1 MRIAHV
7 TDFYLPRLGGIE
19 MHVRDLA
26 MRQQAA
32 GHEVEVITSSP
43 RPAGERPAEHPGDGA
58 GGLRVHRLTETVPF
72 SSWLHPAGL
81 WTGRRMLRAGGYDVV
96 HAHAGP
102 FSPLAFAAAA
112 GAAHVPTVVTVH
124 SLISYLEPAFRVLDT
139 GVNWSAWPAVWTA
152 VSDAAAEPLRR
163 LVGPAPVL
171 VLPNG
176 IDASAWQVD
185 PLPRKPDEVL
195 VVAVMRLAARKRPI
209 HLLRML
215 RAAQAAMPPS
225 TRIRAVIVGE
235 GPKRPAL
242 ERYLRRHAMTRWVNM
257 PGRLPRSEIRSLFA
271 RADLFVAPAILESF
285 GIAALEARCAGLP
298 VIARAEG
305 GIGEFVSDG
314 EEGILADSDAA
325 MTEAIIRLATD
336 AAERYAIAARNREVP
351 PTVAWPDVVE
361 LTTEMY
367 ELAIDRL
374 RPPLKRGLFGMA
386 G

>member
-43 RPAGERPAEHPGDGA
+43 RPAGERTPERPGDGA

-81 WTGRRMLRAGGYDVV
+81 WAGHRMLRKGGYDVV

-124 SLISYLEPAFRVLDT
+124 SLISYLEPAFRALDT

-176 IDASAWQVD
+176 IDASAWRVD
-185 PLPRKPDEVL
+185 PLPREPDEVL
-195 VVAVMRLAARKRPI
+195 VVAVMRLAARKRPV

-235 GPKRPAL
+235 GPKRPVL
-242 ERYLRRHAMTRWVNM
+242 ERYLRRHAMTRWVSM

-298 VIARAEG
+298 VVARAEG

-314 EEGILADSDAA
+314 EEGILADSDSA

-336 AAERYAIAARNREVP
+336 AAERHAIAARNRAVP
-351 PTVAWPDVVE
+351 PTVAWPDVVD